1 MLADVLVIVNPR
13 AQSGGAAG
21 RDRALIAARLKA
33 LPNVA
38 AVEWSVTDHPGHAT
52 DIAKEAA
59 DAGVRYVFAAGGDGT
74 ISEVVNGLMQSTH
87 RPIFG
92 VLPWGTL
99 NDFYRALVDAERTLP
114 ADQANIRLDIGRVQV
129 DSLERYCCLSISAGL
144 SSWANMQYQQAA
156 RRFGRI
162 LGAIPAVLNTL
173 LKYRRT
179 PAILLR
185 LDEQP
190 PNRRRMLALAIGNAA
205 TVGGGVRLTPDAKID
220 DGRFDLSIIKEI
232 SLWRLAFVLIGARLV
247 RHYRS
252 RALEQFQAQRMSITS
267 ARPITINIDGE
278 PLPLPGSQASSLSV
292 TVLAAT
298 LQVVRPSLVTEIQ
311 ITQRKALR

>member
-1 MLADVLVIVNPR
+1 MTVDALVIVNPR
-13 AQSGGAAG
+13 AQSGGASSNE
-21 RDRALIAARLKA
+21 RERERESITARLKA
-33 LPNVA
+33 LPEAATVA
-38 AVEWSVTDHPGHAT
+38 WTVTDHPGHAT

-59 DAGVRYVFAAGGDGT
+59 NAGTRYVFAAGGDGT
-74 ISEVVNGLMQSTH
+74 ISEVVNGLMQVEQ
-87 RPIFG
+87 RPVFG

-99 NDFYRALVDAERTLP
+99 NDFYHALVDAERALP
-114 ADQANIRLDIGRVQV
+114 ADQSCISLDVGRVQV
-129 DSLERYCCLSISAGL
+129 YALERYCCLSISVGL

-156 RRFGRI
+156 RRFGRV

-179 PAILLR
+179 PGILLR

-190 PNRRRMLALAIGNAA
+190 PKRRRMLALAIGNAA
-205 TVGGGVRLTPDAKID
+205 TVGGGVRLTPDARID
-220 DGRFDLSIIKEI
+220 DGKFDLSIIKEI
-232 SLWRLAFVLIGARLV
+232 SLWRLALVLIGARLV

-252 RALEQFQAQRMSITS
+252 PALEQFQAQHMSITS

-292 TVLAAT
+292 TVLAAA
-298 LQVVRPSLVTEIQ
+298 LQVVRPSQ
-311 ITQRKALR
+311 ITEN